1 MNFQT
6 ISKSPRN
13 QTMLIQSSQS
23 NASIHVPRTIK
34 WNEVS
39 LPKEWCLTNESFK
52 PKIISHN
59 LGDIYIYIYI
69 YIYVGCA
76 MLSSLKLSN

>member
-1 MNFQT
+1 
-6 ISKSPRN
+6 
-13 QTMLIQSSQS
+13 MLIQSSQS

-69 YIYVGCA
+69 Y
-76 MLSSLKLSN
+76 M